1 MIAHSE
7 RSSLCKRLTGKL
19 DGLAASFAGT
29 VFRFIAPKYS
39 AVDEM
44 FAGNG
49 SIYAD
54 GRWLAKGQCRAIYTA
69 LLPETALAEA
79 LAATRYYGF
88 PDANSAPLIFVTAE
102 AKLNQ
107 VIDLRDG
114 KVRQRL
120 RMSESAI
127 LETDWRKENSK
138 GKEAITQALGW
149 ALHDAGVEGFIVPS
163 SADRSGANL
172 IVFPRNLKH
181 PSHVKVLK
189 EIDWPR

>member
-7 RSSLCKRLTGKL
+7 RSAFSRRLAGKL
-19 DGLAASFAGT
+19 DGLAEPFAGT

-44 FAGNG
+44 FAGKG
-49 SIYAD
+49 SIHAD

-69 LLPETALAEA
+69 LLPETALAES
-79 LAATRYYGF
+79 LASNRYYGF

-102 AKLNQ
+102 AKLNE
-107 VIDLRDG
+107 VVDLRDG

-120 RMSESAI
+120 RISESAI
-127 LETDWRKENSK
+127 LDTDWRKENNK
-138 GKEAITQALGW
+138 GKESITQALGW

-163 SADRSGANL
+163 SAERSGANL

-181 PSHVKVLK
+181 SSHVKVLK